1 MSRRQAKLQAQLP
14 EFMRRYKRKRPMRGE
29 PNDRQ
34 YSRRLERVV
43 KRLDPLILDYLLRE
57 EADRP
62 LDGGS

>member
-1 MSRRQAKLQAQLP
+1 
-14 EFMRRYKRKRPMRGE
+14 MRGE

-34 YSRRLERVV
+34 YSRRFERVV

-57 EADRP
+57 EPDRP